1 MKVRK
6 KVRKIIVTFSLSLLL
21 FGCGEKRAVDT
32 TEFLKTAKLGSM
44 KIIFEDAAF
53 AIQKKAGI
61 GPSNYV
67 AMNLQGEA
75 ILGVDL
81 AKAKIVRKS
90 ENSIEISLPP
100 PEVIN
105 SRINFSNSEIVD
117 RQKGFLRQEE
127 SIMNLGDEL
136 RRQELAAIR
145 KNAMDPKLIET
156 VKVLTNLS
164 LKDFYKN
171 VGTEVTILWR
181 TKE

>member
-6 KVRKIIVTFSLSLLL
+6 TVPKIIIIFSISLLL
-21 FGCGEKRAVDT
+21 LGCGEKRAVDT
-32 TEFLKTAKLGSM
+32 TEFIKTAKLGSM
-44 KIIFEDAAF
+44 KILFEDAAF
-53 AIQKKAGI
+53 AVQKKAGI

-67 AMNLQGEA
+67 AMNLRGEA

-90 ENSIEISLPP
+90 KNTIEISLPP

-117 RQKGFLRQEE
+117 RQKGFLRKEE
-127 SIMNLGDEL
+127 SIMELGDEL
-136 RRQELAAIR
+136 RRQELEAIR

-156 VKVLTNLS
+156 VKMLTTLS

-171 VGTEVTILWR
+171 VNTEVSILWR
-181 TKE
+181 TEK